1 MSMSVLNDQFMSKS
15 SGRDFSM
22 SRPPKCKQD
31 ASSRLYLKIGSTCVQ
46 EAMRA
51 AEKAG
56 TEECPV
62 KMKLLA
68 PPLYVLTTNTL
79 EKNKGIEVLNA
90 ACQIAKTTVETR
102 KGRLLVKEA
111 ARAVSERDDRL
122 LNETV
127 SSCLLAKQLR
137 CLAMCQ

>member
-1 MSMSVLNDQFMSKS
+1 
-15 SGRDFSM
+15 
-22 SRPPKCKQD
+22 
-31 ASSRLYLKIGSTCVQ
+31 
-46 EAMRA
+46 MRA

-56 TEECPV
+56 IEECPV

-79 EKNKGIEVLNA
+79 EKTKGIEVLNA
-90 ACQIAKTTVETR
+90 ACQIAKTTVEAR

-127 SSCLLAKQLR
+127 CTTNITMLIAIGASTASMLRSISSL
-137 CLAMCQ
+137 

>member
-1 MSMSVLNDQFMSKS
+1 
-15 SGRDFSM
+15 
-22 SRPPKCKQD
+22 
-31 ASSRLYLKIGSTCVQ
+31 
-46 EAMRA
+46 MRA

-79 EKNKGIEVLNA
+79 EKNKGVEVLVA
-90 ACQIAKTTVETR
+90 ACEAAKSTVETR
-102 KGRLLVKEA
+102 KGRLIVKEA

-122 LNETV
+122 LNDQV
-127 SSCLLAKQLR
+127 SLSPSVYTGSIAASPLLPLGSSSPLPLPLPTYGSAAWSRATLGW
-137 CLAMCQ
+137 

>member
-1 MSMSVLNDQFMSKS
+1 
-15 SGRDFSM
+15 
-22 SRPPKCKQD
+22 
-31 ASSRLYLKIGSTCVQ
+31 
-46 EAMRA
+46 MRA
-51 AEKAG
+51 AEKAS

-90 ACQIAKTTVETR
+90 ACQIAKTTVEAR
-102 KGRLLVKEA
+102 KGRLLIKEA

-127 SSCLLAKQLR
+127 RSGKLPHLYRVGTLQ
-137 CLAMCQ
+137 

>member
-1 MSMSVLNDQFMSKS
+1 
-15 SGRDFSM
+15 
-22 SRPPKCKQD
+22 
-31 ASSRLYLKIGSTCVQ
+31 
-46 EAMRA
+46 MRT

-90 ACQIAKTTVETR
+90 ACQIAKSTVEAR
-102 KGRLLVKEA
+102 KGRLLIKEA

-127 SSCLLAKQLR
+127 RSPTSTSPSNFIHILCLITIETSGKEFAR
-137 CLAMCQ
+137 ISNV

>member
-1 MSMSVLNDQFMSKS
+1 M
-15 SGRDFSM
+15 
-22 SRPPKCKQD
+22 
-31 ASSRLYLKIGSTCVQ
+31 Q

-90 ACQIAKTTVETR
+90 ACQIAKTTVEAR

-127 SSCLLAKQLR
+127 SISAPMNKVLLFPTFHYSWY
-137 CLAMCQ
+137 CH

>member
-1 MSMSVLNDQFMSKS
+1 
-15 SGRDFSM
+15 
-22 SRPPKCKQD
+22 
-31 ASSRLYLKIGSTCVQ
+31 
-46 EAMRA
+46 MRA

-56 TEECPV
+56 IEECPV

-79 EKNKGIEVLNA
+79 EKNKGIEILNA
-90 ACQIAKTTVETR
+90 ACQVAKTTVEAR

-127 SSCLLAKQLR
+127 RHTVWTSSLDVTMLQVLCHASKSHCCLGLS
-137 CLAMCQ
+137 

>member
-1 MSMSVLNDQFMSKS
+1 M
-15 SGRDFSM
+15 
-22 SRPPKCKQD
+22 
-31 ASSRLYLKIGSTCVQ
+31 
-46 EAMRA
+46 
-51 AEKAG
+51 
-56 TEECPV
+56 

-90 ACQIAKTTVETR
+90 ACQIAKTTVEAR

-111 ARAVSERDDRL
+111 ARAVSERDERL

-127 SSCLLAKQLR
+127 LNNCRHPHTVCKAAHYNLQASFCPNLHYEVE
-137 CLAMCQ
+137 